1 MGIFLAMQSP
11 TTDGNPLEC
20 RILVTCLRLQLGLE
34 APQLTQRQ
42 VRTCGDGQSGNLLQE
57 LAVAQCAMPGRAVF
71 LGQRAGERGRGDR
84 DKAEQ

>member
-1 MGIFLAMQSP
+1 MLG
-11 TTDGNPLEC
+11 DKGD
-20 RILVTCLRLQLGLE
+20 LQGSTHHKIE
-34 APQLTQRQ
+34 APQHTQRQ